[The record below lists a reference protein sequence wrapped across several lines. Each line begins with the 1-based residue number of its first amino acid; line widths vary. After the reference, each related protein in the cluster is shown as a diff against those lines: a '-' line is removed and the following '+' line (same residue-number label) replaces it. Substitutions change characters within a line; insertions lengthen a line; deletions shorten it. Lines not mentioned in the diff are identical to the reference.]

1 MASNLPDEELQG
13 ALPQVLARVEVPF
26 ERGLCGCT
34 VTIARR
40 LITNERQPDQRRHP
54 RANVRWPVVVE
65 AGGRTFQLETV
76 NISSRGAKVRPK
88 EELGEGSLAEL
99 HFHPPG
105 DRVFDVSAIVWR
117 VDLDGLAFFF
127 FGDSVLDPTQYSS
140 APA

>member
-1 MASNLPDEELQG
+1 MRS
-13 ALPQVLARVEVPF
+13 
-26 ERGLCGCT
+26 ERGLSRCT
-34 VTIARR
+34 VTVDRR
-40 LITNERQPDQRRHP
+40 LITNEREPDQRRHP

-65 AGGRTFQLETV
+65 AGGRIFQLETV

>member
-1 MASNLPDEELQG
+1 M
-13 ALPQVLARVEVPF
+13 RF
-26 ERGLCGCT
+26 ERALCCCPVT
-34 VTIARR
+34 VARR
-40 LITNERQPDQRRHP
+40 LITDERQPDQRRHP

-65 AGGRTFQLETV
+65 ASGRIFQLETV

-88 EELGEGSLAEL
+88 EELEEGSLAEL

-105 DRVFDVSAIVWR
+105 DGVFDVSAIVWR

-127 FGDSVLDPTQYSS
+127 FGDSALDPAQYPS

>member
-1 MASNLPDEELQG
+1 MPDEELQG

-65 AGGRTFQLETV
+65 AGGRIFQLETV

-88 EELGEGSLAEL
+88 EELEEGSLAEL

-105 DRVFDVSAIVWR
+105 DGVFDVSAIVWR

-127 FGDSVLDPTQYSS
+127 FGDSALDPAQYPS

>member
-1 MASNLPDEELQG
+1 LPDEELQG

-105 DRVFDVSAIVWR
+105 DRIFDVSAIVWR

-127 FGDSVLDPTQYSS
+127 FGDSALDPAQYPS

>member
-1 MASNLPDEELQG
+1 MKSCRG
-13 ALPQVLARVEVPF
+13 ALPEVLPRVQVRF
-26 ERGLCGCT
+26 ERGPCCCT

-40 LITNERQPDQRRHP
+40 LITDERQPDQRRHP

-65 AGGRTFQLETV
+65 ASGRIFQLETV

-88 EELGEGSLAEL
+88 EELEEGSLAEL

-105 DRVFDVSAIVWR
+105 DGVFDVSAIVWR

-127 FGDSVLDPTQYSS
+127 FGDSALDPAQYPS

>member
-1 MASNLPDEELQG
+1 LPDEELQG

-65 AGGRTFQLETV
+65 AGGRIFQLETV

-88 EELGEGSLAEL
+88 EELEEGSLAEL

-105 DRVFDVSAIVWR
+105 DGVFDVSAIVWR

-127 FGDSVLDPTQYSS
+127 FGDSALDPAQYPS

>member
-1 MASNLPDEELQG
+1 MPDEELQG

-65 AGGRTFQLETV
+65 ASGRIFQLETV

-88 EELGEGSLAEL
+88 EELEEGSLAEL

-105 DRVFDVSAIVWR
+105 DGVFDVSAIVWR

-127 FGDSVLDPTQYSS
+127 FGDSALDPAQFPS

>member
-1 MASNLPDEELQG
+1 M
-13 ALPQVLARVEVPF
+13 
-26 ERGLCGCT
+26 
-34 VTIARR
+34 
-40 LITNERQPDQRRHP
+40 
-54 RANVRWPVVVE
+54 RWPVVVE
-65 AGGRTFQLETV
+65 ASGRIFQLETV

-88 EELGEGSLAEL
+88 EELEEGSLAEL

-105 DRVFDVSAIVWR
+105 DGVFDVSAIVWR